1 MTTNPPP
8 PRLYC
13 IVATHA
19 PVALVFRKGAGHWN
33 HLMRWWLNENRLEP
47 GVWVKKK
54 LLPRHFELSSD
65 GQLLSF
71 LLHGGF
77 MGTYRLF
84 SGVSRTPWL
93 HPLTHLNDCSV
104 ISRGWAFL
112 DQPTAHTHTWDG
124 GNEPVALTLHD
135 RTVTLQRNDNISFL
149 HERRRG
155 WLEAPDCPPRAA
167 DDMWD
172 EKRTIHL
179 QKTASSGHTLHLFD
193 GHYQPEG
200 GINGRAPTYAI
211 EFANQHQTLDNLYW
225 ADWDHSGRLLMATR
239 HGLLQSATVRDN
251 TIDIT
256 ETHDLNNMIPDPQPA
271 PDWATR

>member
-1 MTTNPPP
+1 
-8 PRLYC
+8 
-13 IVATHA
+13 
-19 PVALVFRKGAGHWN
+19 
-33 HLMRWWLNENRLEP
+33 
-47 GVWVKKK
+47 
-54 LLPRHFELSSD
+54 
-65 GQLLSF
+65 
-71 LLHGGF
+71 
-77 MGTYRLF
+77 
-84 SGVSRTPWL
+84 
-93 HPLTHLNDCSV
+93 
-104 ISRGWAFL
+104 
-112 DQPTAHTHTWDG
+112 
-124 GNEPVALTLHD
+124 
-135 RTVTLQRNDNISFL
+135 
-149 HERRRG
+149 
-155 WLEAPDCPPRAA
+155 
-167 DDMWD
+167 MWD